1 MSAFIF
7 KVKSYMFGD
16 GKSRGPGQEVYVGRL
31 DKFGVN
37 GSATVDGRNWTV
49 TSDTWDPVRGS
60 MGGNAGSLPVAE
72 AESGRIGN
80 G

>member
-1 MSAFIF
+1 
-7 KVKSYMFGD
+7 MFGD

-31 DKFGVN
+31 DRFGVN
-37 GSATVDGRNWTV
+37 GSATAEGRNRTV
-49 TSDTWDPVRGS
+49 TSDTDEPVRGS
-60 MGGNAGSLPVAE
+60 VGGNVGSLPVTD

>member
-1 MSAFIF
+1 
-7 KVKSYMFGD
+7 MFGD

-31 DKFGVN
+31 DMFSVN
-37 GSATVDGRNWTV
+37 GSATADGRNRTV
-49 TSDTWDPVRGS
+49 TSDTVDPVRGS
-60 MGGNAGSLPVAE
+60 IGGNVVSLWVGD